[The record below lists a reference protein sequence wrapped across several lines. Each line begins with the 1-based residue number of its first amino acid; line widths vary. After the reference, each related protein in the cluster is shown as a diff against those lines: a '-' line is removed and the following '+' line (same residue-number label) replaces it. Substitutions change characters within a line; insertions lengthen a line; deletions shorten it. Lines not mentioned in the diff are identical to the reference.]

1 MKDPRPSKSP
11 RKSFGCLAAVI
22 ANLMLA
28 LTGFANQPGGFTT
41 LVTAPVTTGAESF
54 NGHTDSYLDNGILHV
69 LIENNGS
76 VDSIKY
82 LKPGS
87 AGSPEANG
95 TETVSQSG
103 VNFGNHT
110 AIYYYWYPDGNGD
123 ATYLS
128 TTVNSTNIDLAYL
141 RAYNPASDQVVAD
154 VELHYALGK
163 GNCGLYCYIIV
174 RHPASY
180 AVYTN
185 SLNISFMQ
193 CIWPTAHDNTNFLCE
208 NQYLDNYTKY
218 GLFINGVQQPRN
230 GLQPNFWDDY
240 HTTNVVGMPK
250 EILQYTTGVFAGC
263 TNGKYSFTLDYPKIG
278 TFGMASDT
286 NQLGLW
292 YVAGGHEYQN
302 NGPTAC
308 EYAGGIGGLLLYEPI
323 IAHYNNTGL
332 TVGTNANWSKIYG
345 PWLLYFNSQS
355 NGAACWRDSQNQ
367 VLAETSAW
375 PYAWLTNAVYQ
386 SRNQRAAVSGKFV
399 VADPLRPQANAAGAW
414 VGLAATDAGLENDPN
429 NWQYQSDGYQFWTQC
444 AADGTFTLPPV
455 TTFSPY
461 GGTATYQLYAYCAGT
476 NGSTGEY
483 STGPFTFA
491 PGTVTNLGTLTWKVP
506 HPGSQVLWEIGYPDR
521 TAAKYRHGNE
531 YGRPALW
538 LGFSNE
544 FSSPLEYYVASNNW
558 ATALNFAHT
567 VDYTANE
574 PWKWHLNFNLPSVKP
589 GNYWLNIAYA
599 TADSYQIVRV
609 NNDGSFLADFIPDNG
624 TPGTTTMIR
633 QGIHSKYIVAHVPIP
648 STLLVA
654 GANFITLD
662 HEYHSD
668 HANDNF
674 MYDYL
679 NLEAPQPQ
687 LTWRG
692 DGTANLWDIGVSSN
706 WFDGS
711 EFITYS
717 DLSPVILD
725 DTGSASPAISLAA
738 AVQPASVSVTANKDY
753 ALNGNPLYGTMSLAK
768 SGTGT
773 LSLNNTNAYTGN
785 TTVSN
790 GTLLVN
796 GVVASPLT
804 VVGGTLGGSGTV
816 AANVALQAGAALAPG
831 RAGLPGTFTIANTLV
846 ETNYTDTNDNLVTG
860 YLTFTNNLSL
870 SSDSL
875 LFHLSSSPAIGGGTN
890 DLVQLTGG
898 ALTLAGIST
907 VYPLLTA
914 GLTAAGNYVLITG
927 GSATTGSVANLAW
940 AGVAGATRQT
950 YTLDTS
956 LPGTVLL
963 RVTNNAGIPP
973 LTTPLVWRGTNGN
986 AWDSATTNWL
996 NGTAADLFY
1005 PFDPVVFNDTSTNGN
1020 ILLTSTVQPGLLTVS
1035 NSARAYTI
1043 QGSGAIAGTEGLVKN
1058 GSGTLTFSP
1067 AILTVSST
1075 LTSNSP
1081 NVVVSTSGLATN
1093 MWVSGAGIPAGA
1105 TIAAIIDGS
1114 DLILSQ
1120 NATTNVTENV
1130 TYSAV
1135 NTYSGGT
1142 IINGGTIALAND
1154 TANQYALGTGT
1165 VTLSGG
1171 TLAMYSNF
1179 GTYNNAYWNLAV
1191 PAGSTGTLNADSRCD
1206 LFGSLVGSGTFNLNL
1221 PSTRTGFHGDWSK
1234 FAGQINVNGGDFRV
1248 APDYS
1253 YPGLGSAILTLSNNA
1268 SLYYV
1273 GILNSGAGTIVD
1285 IGGLIGDGTTKL
1297 QGGPSTSGNRLCTW
1311 RIGTRDTSGV
1321 FAGTISEQAP
1331 GTTVTCILKLGTG
1344 TLTLTGNNTYSG
1356 TTAINAGTLQIGNGG
1371 ASGSLGTNTVANSAT
1386 LAFNRSDAVSDA
1398 GFGLISGAGSFAQ
1411 NGAGTFAFTQAQL
1424 YTGSTF
1430 INAGTLALSGNGA
1443 IAGSASLAVA
1453 AGALFDV
1460 SGTLAGNLMLASGQ
1474 TLSGNGAVRG
1484 NLVVGNGAML
1494 APGHPFGPLTFSN
1507 ALTLAAGGTTLM
1519 VVSHSPLTNSSVKVF
1534 GALTNGG
1541 ALIISNAS
1549 TTALAAGDTYQL
1561 SSAASYSGAFAS
1573 VSLPAL
1579 ASGLAW
1585 NTNTLNTAGL
1595 ASVISI
1601 VPKFTT
1607 VAATGT
1613 NLVLRGSGGLPR
1625 GNYYVL
1631 SSTNLALPLSVW
1643 RNLATNQFDASG
1655 NFSLTNVIGSN
1666 SRQTFYR
1673 LQLQ

>member
-1 MKDPRPSKSP
+1 MKGAMPTKTPMKSV
-11 RKSFGCLAAVI
+11 SYLVAA
-22 ANLMLA
+22 AAHLTLA
-28 LTGFANQPGGFTT
+28 LTVLANNPGGFTT
-41 LVTAPVTTGAESF
+41 LVTAPVTTGTEAF
-54 NGHTDSYLDNGILHV
+54 NGHTNTYLDNGILHV
-69 LIENNGS
+69 SIENHGS

-82 LKPGS
+82 LKPGL
-87 AGSPEANG
+87 AGTPEANG

-110 AIYYYWYPDGNGD
+110 SIYYYWYPDGNGD
-123 ATYLS
+123 ATYLN

-141 RAYNPASDQVVAD
+141 RAYNPAADQVVAD

-163 GNCGLYCYIIV
+163 GNCGVYSYIIV

-185 SLNISFMQ
+185 NLNISFMQ

-240 HTTNVVGMPK
+240 HTTNVAGMPK

-263 TNGKYSFTLDYPKIG
+263 TNGKYSFTLDYPKLS

-292 YVAGGHEYQN
+292 YVSGGHEYQN

-355 NGAACWRDSQNQ
+355 NGAACWGDSQNQ
-367 VLAETSAW
+367 ALAEKSAW
-375 PYAWLTNAVYQ
+375 PYAWLTNSVYQ
-386 SRNQRAAVSGKFV
+386 SRNQRATVSGKF
-399 VADPLRPQANAAGAW
+399 AINDPLRPQANPAGAW
-414 VGLAATDAGLENDPN
+414 VGLAETDTGLENDPD
-429 NWQYQSDGYQFWTQC
+429 NWQYQSDSYQFWTQC

-476 NGSTGEY
+476 NGSVGEF
-483 STGPFTFA
+483 SAGPFNFA

-544 FSSPLEYYVASNNW
+544 FSSPLEYYIASNNW

-567 VDYTANE
+567 VDYTANV

-599 TADSYQIVRV
+599 TADSYQIIRV
-609 NNDGSFLADFIPDNG
+609 NNDNSEVADYVPDNG

-648 STLLVA
+648 STSLVV

-706 WFDGS
+706 WFDGN
-711 EFITYS
+711 EFVTYS

-725 DTGSASPAISLAA
+725 DTGSASPAITLAA
-738 AVQPASVSVTANKDY
+738 AVEPASVSVTANKDY
-753 ALNGNPLYGTMSLAK
+753 SLSGNPLYGTMSLSK

-773 LSLNNTNAYTGN
+773 LSLNNTNTYTGN

-796 GVVASPLT
+796 GVVGSPVT
-804 VVGGTLGGSGTV
+804 VVGGTLGGSGAV
-816 AANVALQAGAALAPG
+816 AGNVALQAGATLAPG

-846 ETNYTDTNDNLVTG
+846 ETNYTDTNDNIVTV
-860 YLTFTNNLSL
+860 YLTVTNNLSL
-870 SSDSL
+870 TNDSL
-875 LFHLSSSPAIGGGTN
+875 FFHLSSSPASGGGTN
-890 DLVQLTGG
+890 DLVQLNGG
-898 ALTLAGIST
+898 ALTLAGLNT

-914 GLTAAGNYVLITG
+914 GLPAAGNYLLITG
-927 GSATTGSVANLAW
+927 GSSTTGGVANLAW
-940 AGVAGATRQT
+940 AGVTGGTRQS

-956 LPGTVLL
+956 LPGAVLL
-963 RVTNNAGIPP
+963 HVTNNAGILV
-973 LTTPLVWRGTNGN
+973 LTNLLVWRGTNGN
-986 AWDSATTNWL
+986 AWDTATTNWL
-996 NGTAADLFY
+996 NGAAADQFY
-1005 PFDPVVFNDTSTNGN
+1005 NADPVVFNDTSTNGGVS
-1020 ILLTSTVQPGLLTVS
+1020 ITSMVFPGGIWFS
-1035 NSARAYTI
+1035 NSARTYTVSN
-1043 QGSGAIAGTEGLVKN
+1043 GVLGGAAALVK
-1058 GSGTLTFSP
+1058 SGTG
-1067 AILTVSST
+1067 T
-1075 LTSNSP
+1075 LNLVGSNSY
-1081 NVVVSTSGLATN
+1081 T
-1093 MWVSGAGIPAGA
+1093 
-1105 TIAAIIDGS
+1105 
-1114 DLILSQ
+1114 
-1120 NATTNVTENV
+1120 
-1130 TYSAV
+1130 
-1135 NTYSGGT
+1135 GGT
-1142 IINGGTIALAND
+1142 LINAGTIALAND
-1154 TANQYALGTGT
+1154 TANQFALGTGT
-1165 VTLSGG
+1165 VTLNGG

-1179 GTYNNAYWNLAV
+1179 NTYNNAYWNLNV
-1191 PAGSTGTLNADSRCD
+1191 PAGAVGTFNPDARCSLYGSLTGSGTLN
-1206 LFGSLVGSGTFNLNL
+1206 LNI
-1221 PSTRTGFHGDWSK
+1221 PNIRTGFLGDWSA
-1234 FAGQINVNGGDFRV
+1234 FAGQLNISGNDFYI
-1248 APDYS
+1248 ATSYS
-1253 YPGLGSAILTLSNNA
+1253 YPGLGNAVVTLSNNA
-1268 SLYYV
+1268 AMDFN
-1273 GILNSGAGTIVD
+1273 GTLNSGAGTIVD
-1285 IGGLIGDGTTKL
+1285 IGALFGSSTARLS
-1297 QGGPSTSGNRLCTW
+1297 GGPSTSGSRLFTW
-1311 RIGTRDTSGV
+1311 RIGARNLDCVYG
-1321 FAGTISEQAP
+1321 GIISEQTP
-1331 GTTVTCILKLGTG
+1331 GTTVTCLTKIGTG
-1344 TLTLTGNNTYSG
+1344 TLMLTGNNTYSG
-1356 TTAINAGTLQIGNGG
+1356 ATAINAGTLQIGNGG
-1371 ASGSLGTNTVANSAT
+1371 ASGSLGTNTVANSAI
-1386 LAFNRSDAVSDA
+1386 LAFHRSDAVSDA

-1411 NGAGTFAFTQAQL
+1411 NGAGTFAVTQAQP

-1443 IAGSASLAVA
+1443 IASSASLAVA

-1460 SGTLAGNLMLASGQ
+1460 SGTTAGNLTLASGQ

-1484 NLVVGNGAML
+1484 NLVVGDGATL
-1494 APGHPFGPLTFSN
+1494 APGNPFGVLTFSN

-1519 VVSHSPLTNSSVKVF
+1519 AVTHSPLTNNSVKVF

-1541 ALIISNAS
+1541 TLIVSNAG
-1549 TTALAAGDTYQL
+1549 TAAFAAGDAFQL
-1561 SSAASYSGAFAS
+1561 FSAGSYSGAFAS
-1573 VSLPAL
+1573 VSLPSL
-1579 ASGLAW
+1579 APGLAW
-1585 NTNTLNTAGL
+1585 NTNSLNPAGL
-1595 ASVISI
+1595 VSVISI

-1607 VAATGT
+1607 VASAGT
-1613 NLVLRGSGGLPR
+1613 NLVVRGSGGLPQ

-1631 SSTNLALPLSVW
+1631 ATTNLAAPLAAW
-1643 RNLATNQFDASG
+1643 RNIATNQFDAGG
-1655 NFSLTNVIGSN
+1655 NFSLTNALGSN
-1666 SRQTFYR
+1666 SHQTFYR
-1673 LQLQ
+1673 LQLP